1 MLIYSEYKNTFFF
14 ISKINGVI
22 KYMLVFSLLGFCLL
36 HSKSLFCVIKHC
48 LTIVFIYMIT
58 WYPLCDVFIHPS
70 NVLLIG
76 HLEISSLI
84 LKNRL
89 LMIFLIKLFKI
100 SFYSFICQGST
111 SVVVCMWGQ
120 RTTRGCW
127 LLLST
132 LSFQGWNA
140 GLQVW
145 QQEPLSTESDHQLN
159 KNSACH
165 SVCISGALSWGEVP
179 SNEIFRGENHTLWSL
194 SGVVCLLQ
202 HSRFHTGD
210 IRGLHLIP
218 SSF

>member
-76 HLEISSLI
+76 HLEISTLI
-84 LKNRL
+84 LKNRS

-127 LLLST
+127 LLPST
-132 LSFQGWNA
+132 LSFQG
-140 GLQVW
+140 GMQVFRLGNKSPYLRS
-145 QQEPLSTESDHQLN
+145 QITSSTKTLHAIQCAYLELFPEEKSLAMKFSGEKTIHCEASQVLP
-159 KNSACH
+159 
-165 SVCISGALSWGEVP
+165 VCC
-179 SNEIFRGENHTLWSL
+179 NTLCS
-194 SGVVCLLQ
+194 
-202 HSRFHTGD
+202 
-210 IRGLHLIP
+210 IRGT
-218 SSF
+218 